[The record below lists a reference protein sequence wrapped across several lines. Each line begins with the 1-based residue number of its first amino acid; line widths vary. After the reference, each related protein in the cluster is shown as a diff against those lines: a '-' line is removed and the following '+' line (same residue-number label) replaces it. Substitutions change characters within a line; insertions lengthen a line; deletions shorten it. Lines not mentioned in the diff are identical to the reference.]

1 VIVKRES
8 LEFAARRLAELSEEE
23 TGNQFVL
30 YVIQHIYG
38 IGEKRYHPVV
48 KVAIN
53 GNRRK
58 AKARFKRECEEAIS
72 YMMGVKMK
80 GRDPA
85 PATVP
90 EWERPS
96 ETEAIEEFARE
107 YVPSATGKEATI
119 IRQMWI
125 KADVAGMLF
134 IGPMC
139 EKNGVEYEQFSNHL
153 IVVQGD
159 KVQMGVLSQ
168 HFRRLTDKNNSISIL
183 KEVEIPH
190 CMNANDLDMALDY
203 LGGKEDYK
211 VTMVGRWAM
220 IQDRKTRRVTPIFN
234 GDHFGSLEWME
245 HMTTPLK
252 ARKAMTAAI
261 EAALD
266 HVELEM
272 SWIYAMYYLTF
283 IPRNG
288 GRHGIR

>member
-1 VIVKRES
+1 MIVKRES

-23 TGNQFVL
+23 TGNQIVL
-30 YVIQHIYG
+30 YVIQHIHG
-38 IGEKRYHPVV
+38 TGEKRYHPIV

-58 AKARFKRECEEAIS
+58 AKARFSKECEEAIS

-96 ETEAIEEFARE
+96 DTGLVEEFARE
-107 YVPSATGKEATI
+107 YIPNATGVQATI
-119 IRQMWI
+119 VRQMWI

-139 EKNGVEYEQFSNHL
+139 EKNGVEYEQFSNYL
-153 IVVQGD
+153 IVLQGD

-168 HFRRLTDKNNSISIL
+168 HFRRATDGNKRISIL
-183 KEVEIPH
+183 KEVEISH

-203 LGGKEDYK
+203 LGGKKEYQ
-211 VTMVGRWAM
+211 VTTVGRWAM
-220 IQDRKTRRVTPIFN
+220 IQNRKTKRVTPIFN
-234 GDHFGSLEWME
+234 GDHFGSLEWMDN
-245 HMTTPLK
+245 MTTPAK
-252 ARKAMTAAI
+252 AKKAMEGAVTHAI
-261 EAALD
+261 YHL
-266 HVELEM
+266 ELEM
-272 SWIYAMYYLTF
+272 SWIYAMYYLTL
-283 IPRNG
+283 IPRHG
-288 GRHGIR
+288 GK

>member
-1 VIVKRES
+1 MIVKRES

-30 YVIQHIYG
+30 YVIQQIYG
-38 IGEKRYHPVV
+38 SGEKRYHPVV

-58 AKARFKRECEEAIS
+58 AKARFQRECEEAIS

-80 GRDPA
+80 GRDHA

-96 ETEAIEEFARE
+96 DRGLVEDFARE
-107 YVPSATGKEATI
+107 YIPNATGVQATVV
-119 IRQMWI
+119 RQMWI

-139 EKNGVEYEQFSNHL
+139 EKNGVEYEQFSNYL
-153 IVVQGD
+153 IVLQGD

-168 HFRRLTDKNNSISIL
+168 HFRHITERNKRISIL

-190 CMNANDLDMALDY
+190 CMNADDLDMALDY

-220 IQDRKTRRVTPIFN
+220 IQNRKTRRVTPIFN
-234 GDHFGSLEWME
+234 GDHFGSLEWMDN
-245 HMTTPLK
+245 MTTPAK
-252 ARKAMTAAI
+252 AKKAMEGAVTHAI
-261 EAALD
+261 YHL
-266 HVELEM
+266 ELEM
-272 SWIYAMYYLTF
+272 SWIYAMYYLTL

-288 GRHGIR
+288 GK

>member
-1 VIVKRES
+1 MIVKRES
-8 LEFAARRLAELSEEE
+8 LQFAARRLAELSEEE

-38 IGEKRYHPVV
+38 SGERRYHPVV

-58 AKARFKRECEEAIS
+58 AKARFRRECDEAIS
-72 YMMGVKMK
+72 YMMGCKLQ
-80 GRDPA
+80 GRSES

-96 ETEAIEEFARE
+96 KQRAIEEFARE

-125 KADVAGMLF
+125 KADYGAMLF

-139 EKNGVEYEQFSNHL
+139 DTNGVEYQQFTNRT

-159 KVQMGVLSQ
+159 KIQMGLLSQ
-168 HFRRLTDKNNSISIL
+168 HFRRLTDKDNSISIL

-190 CMNANDLDMALDY
+190 CMSANDLETALEY
-203 LGGKEDYK
+203 LGGKEAYK
-211 VTMVGRWAM
+211 VTMVGSWAM
-220 IQDRKTRRVTPIFN
+220 IQDRKTKHVTPIFN

-288 GRHGIR
+288 GRYGIR

>member
-1 VIVKRES
+1 MIVKRES

-30 YVIQHIYG
+30 YVVQHIYG
-38 IGEKRYHPVV
+38 NGEKRFHPIV

-72 YMMGVKMK
+72 YMMGTKMA
-80 GRDPA
+80 GRPKS

-96 ETEAIEEFARE
+96 AQGAIEEFARE

-125 KADVAGMLF
+125 KADYKSMLF

-139 EKNGVEYEQFSNHL
+139 EKNGVCYEQFSDSL

-168 HFRRLTDKNNSISIL
+168 HFRRVTERDRSLSIL
-183 KEVEIPH
+183 KEVVIPH
-190 CMNANDLDMALDY
+190 CMSANDLEMALDY
-203 LGGKEDYK
+203 LNGGDEYK
-211 VTMVGRWAM
+211 VTMVGQWAM
-220 IQDRKTRRVTPIFN
+220 IQDRRTKKVTPIFN
-234 GDHFGSLEWME
+234 GDHFGSLEWMDNL
-245 HMTTPLK
+245 TTPLK
-252 ARKAMTAAI
+252 ARQAMTVAV

-266 HVELEM
+266 HVELDM
-272 SWIYAMYYLTF
+272 SVIYALYYLTL
-283 IPRNG
+283 IPHNG
-288 GRHGIR
+288 VK